1 MADLGR
7 NVQHESGAVTSGD
20 EGPPKDQDQDR
31 SRTAGTDRDY
41 DESQEA
47 ANQGHGHPRS
57 EPKRADESGR
67 SEERVTDADREQ
79 RDLGGPGG

>member
-7 NVQHESGAVTSGD
+7 IVQDESGAVTSGD
-20 EGPPKDQDQDR
+20 EGAAKDQDR

-47 ANQGHGHPRS
+47 SNQGHGHPRG
-57 EPKRADESGR
+57 EPERADESGR
-67 SEERVTDADREQ
+67 SEKRITEADREQ